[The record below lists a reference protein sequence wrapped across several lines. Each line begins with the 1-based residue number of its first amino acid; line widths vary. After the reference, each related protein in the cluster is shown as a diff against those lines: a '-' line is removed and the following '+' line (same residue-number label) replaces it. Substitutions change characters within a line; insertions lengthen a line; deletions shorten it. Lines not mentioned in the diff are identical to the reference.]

1 MSCLTWCLTRC
12 HECRAKKEQSQSK
25 EPTEK
30 DPLQPEAEA
39 AAKAAKASSS
49 AEPKTK
55 QRRKSGLDKSEKDI
69 QHVLY
74 KVIGQVSLTLS
85 DSAAVGA
92 SIHMWLCVGSQV
104 APITV
109 KVMYERMNQ

>member
-1 MSCLTWCLTRC
+1 MSCLTWCLAWW

-25 EPTEK
+25 EPTNK

-49 AEPKTK
+49 AEPKPK

-74 KVIGQVSLTLS
+74 KVIGQVSLAFRHNAAT
-85 DSAAVGA
+85 SASVQ
-92 SIHMWLCVGSQV
+92 L
-104 APITV
+104 
-109 KVMYERMNQ
+109 

>member
-1 MSCLTWCLTRC
+1 MSCPSSCFTWCYK
-12 HECRAKKEQSQSK
+12 CRAKKEQSQSK
-25 EPTEK
+25 ETADK
-30 DPLQPEAEA
+30 APLQPEAEA

-49 AEPKTK
+49 AEPKPK

-85 DSAAVGA
+85 HNAAMSACV
-92 SIHMWLCVGSQV
+92 HLWLCTDVQV
-104 APITV
+104 APLTI
-109 KVMYERMNQ
+109 NQ